1 MRLVQFAAAFLFF
14 VLQLGG
20 GDVAAR
26 PRWTEREAVEWYAKQ
41 PWLVGVNYIPSDAIN
56 QLEMFQAATFNPTL
70 IDKELALAEKAGMN
84 TLRVFL
90 QDQLWQEDPQGLK
103 ARLDS
108 FLGLASSH
116 GMKTILVLFDSCWD
130 PDPKPGPQHPPIPGV
145 HNSGWVQS
153 PGRRELM
160 DQAFEPALEAYVK
173 GLVGT
178 FAADDRVLGWDI
190 WNEPDNGLAGC

>member
-20 GDVAAR
+20 RDLAAR
-26 PRWTEREAVEWYAKQ
+26 PRWTEREAVGWYAKQ

-103 ARLDS
+103 DRLDS
-108 FLGLASSH
+108 FLARFLARHENHSRVVRF
-116 GMKTILVLFDSCWD
+116 LL
-130 PDPKPGPQHPPIPGV
+130 GP
-145 HNSGWVQS
+145 
-153 PGRRELM
+153 
-160 DQAFEPALEAYVK
+160 
-173 GLVGT
+173 
-178 FAADDRVLGWDI
+178 
-190 WNEPDNGLAGC
+190 